1 MEMTYKEFIDNILET
16 RGRFNCGEEYHECHH
31 IVPKCMGGT
40 NDEEN
45 LIDLFAR
52 EHFEAHRL
60 LSLENP
66 ENDSLTYAWWM
77 MAHTNNANQRDYEI
91 TAEEYEEA
99 RKHASETIRK
109 MQTGRRQS
117 DITIKK
123 RINKIKGQTR
133 SEESKQKMRK
143 AQKGKIVSEETKKKL
158 SESCKG
164 RKVSDETKIK
174 ISEALKGRACSQ
186 KTREKLSKANS
197 GENNA
202 MYGKRGE
209 LNPMWGKTL
218 PEEVRKK
225 IREKMIG
232 RKLSEESKQKMS
244 ESQKAKWSD
253 EFREEW
259 SIKMS
264 GERNGM
270 YGKHHSE
277 ESKEKMRDKKQG
289 KKVIQY
295 DKQNHIIKEWDYII
309 DAEKELN
316 IDRSSIIR
324 CCKGKVKTAGGFI
337 WRYSNEIEQNELK
350 GDN

>member
-1 MEMTYKEFIDNILET
+1 
-16 RGRFNCGEEYHECHH
+16 
-31 IVPKCMGGT
+31 
-40 NDEEN
+40 
-45 LIDLFAR
+45 
-52 EHFEAHRL
+52 
-60 LSLENP
+60 
-66 ENDSLTYAWWM
+66 
-77 MAHTNNANQRDYEI
+77 
-91 TAEEYEEA
+91 
-99 RKHASETIRK
+99 
-109 MQTGRRQS
+109 
-117 DITIKK
+117 
-123 RINKIKGQTR
+123 
-133 SEESKQKMRK
+133 
-143 AQKGKIVSEETKKKL
+143 
-158 SESCKG
+158 
-164 RKVSDETKIK
+164 
-174 ISEALKGRACSQ
+174 
-186 KTREKLSKANS
+186 
-197 GENNA
+197 
-202 MYGKRGE
+202 
-209 LNPMWGKTL
+209 
-218 PEEVRKK
+218 
-225 IREKMIG
+225 MIG